1 MNDIANSLHI
11 SQTQRL
17 QLNPQLLQS
26 ISVLCMNTAELTSYV
41 DKLYQENPCIEKQEP
56 VISEEM
62 MRVLK
67 DYRGRDHMGTAVYG
81 DDRIRTAGNVNT
93 GSGAKQNEDGEGL
106 SHEPSERY
114 VDDYIESLN
123 YELKNQLEKMKPD
136 QAVAAVCEYLIDLLE
151 DNGWLTLE
159 SIDSV
164 RQIGVPDELLDTA
177 VALIKTMEPAGVG
190 AADLAEFVRLQL
202 ERNYPDEKL
211 AIALADKEY
220 LEALSKHYYRS
231 LAEKLNT
238 DEESVRHA
246 AELISGLRS
255 DISTEHTQRAETVY
269 VYPDVYIYLDDERKA
284 HADTN
289 EYDVPRVAISDKYL
303 ELYKTTD
310 DKELK
315 DYLKNKINEAYK
327 LIGNIDRRKSTIRR
341 CFDLVAEVQ
350 QDYFAG
356 SCATLKPMT
365 MTEAADELELNVS
378 TVSRCLMHKYVQCPQ
393 GLLPAKYFFS
403 RHLPGRN
410 SMQEQSQQ
418 GAVHV
423 IAKLIE
429 TENRQKPLSDSKL
442 CELANRQGYE
452 LARRTVAKY
461 RQLLGIPD
469 YRIRKSRYGNGE
481 RL

>member
-1 MNDIANSLHI
+1 MSDIANSLHI

-26 ISVLCMNTAELTSYV
+26 ISVLCMNTAELTNYV

-67 DYRGRDHMGTAVYG
+67 NYRGRDHMGAAIHG
-81 DDRIRTAGNVNT
+81 DGRIRTAANVNT
-93 GSGAKQNEDGEGL
+93 GSGAKQNEDGESL
-106 SHEPSERY
+106 SREPSERY

-123 YELKNQLEKMKPD
+123 YELKNQLTKLKPD
-136 QAVAAVCEYLIDLLE
+136 SAVAAVCEYLIDLLE

-164 RQIGVPDELLDTA
+164 RQIGVPEEVLEES

-190 AADLAEFVRLQL
+190 AADTAEFVRLQL
-202 ERNYPDEKL
+202 ERSYPDEKL
-211 AIALADKEY
+211 AIALASNEH
-220 LEALSKHYYRS
+220 LEALSRHHYKALSDR
-231 LAEKLNT
+231 LGA

-246 AELISGLRS
+246 AELIAGLNS
-255 DISTEHTQRAETVY
+255 NISAVHTQRAETIY
-269 VYPDVYIYLDDERKA
+269 VYPDVYIYLDDDKKA

-303 ELYKTTD
+303 ELYKSTD

-315 DYLKNKINEAYK
+315 DYLRNKINEAYK

-341 CFDLVAEVQ
+341 CFDLVADVQ

-356 SCATLKPMT
+356 SSAALKPMT
-365 MTEAADELELNVS
+365 MTDAAEELELNVS

-393 GLLPAKYFFS
+393 GLLPAKYFFQ

-410 SMQEQSQQ
+410 STQEQSQQ

-429 TENRQKPLSDSKL
+429 KENRQKPLSDSKL
-442 CELANRQGYE
+442 CELANREGYD

-461 RQLLGIPD
+461 RQQLGIPD
-469 YRIRKSRYGNGE
+469 YRIRKSRYE
-481 RL
+481 H